1 MSIKKYFIKTFF
13 NPRFCNQINY
23 VKYPWGWKSNNDI
36 QNIID
41 YPISDHC
48 ISFNHERKYIHEY
61 RLNEFTEEIYNKTYI
76 AYINNYDFL
85 NSSIFSPKLANGLN
99 YLRSESDIEKIDVEI
114 KINKISLIGN
124 WVKYGKIK
132 NKNKFLGLYNDN
144 EFIHEIS
151 AGMIGPEIQ
160 AIWDQQSIK
169 QKVRLL
175 IELENRKDVFDFERD
190 LMIHNDNW
198 QLSNI
203 NRIII

>member
-1 MSIKKYFIKTFF
+1 M
-13 NPRFCNQINY
+13 
-23 VKYPWGWKSNNDI
+23 
-36 QNIID
+36 
-41 YPISDHC
+41 
-48 ISFNHERKYIHEY
+48 
-61 RLNEFTEEIYNKTYI
+61 
-76 AYINNYDFL
+76 
-85 NSSIFSPKLANGLN
+85 
-99 YLRSESDIEKIDVEI
+99 DVEI

-151 AGMIGPEIQ
+151 AGIIGPEIQ

-175 IELENRKDVFDFERD
+175 VELENRKDVFDFERD

-198 QLSNI
+198 QLNNI

>member
-1 MSIKKYFIKTFF
+1 MLIKKYFIKTFF
-13 NPRFCNQINY
+13 NPKLCNKIDF
-23 VKYPWGWKSNNDI
+23 VKYPWGWKSQNDI
-36 QNIID
+36 QNIIE
-41 YPISDHC
+41 YPISNHC
-48 ISFNHERKYIHEY
+48 ISFSHDRKFIHEY
-61 RLNEFTEEIYNKTYI
+61 RLNELTEEIYKKTYFS
-76 AYINNYDFL
+76 YLNNCDFL
-85 NSSIFSPKLANGLN
+85 NLSIFSPKLANGLN
-99 YLRSESDIEKIDVEI
+99 YLRLHSNKRNLDLDV

-124 WVKYGKIK
+124 WVKYGRVK
-132 NKNKFLGLYNDN
+132 NKNKILGLYNDN

-160 AIWDQQSIK
+160 AIWDQQSVK

>member
-13 NPRFCNQINY
+13 NPSFCDQVNY
-23 VKYPWGWKSNNDI
+23 VKYPWGWKCNSDI

-61 RLNEFTEEIYNKTYI
+61 RLNEFTEEIYNKTYL
-76 AYINNYDFL
+76 AYLNNYDFL

-99 YLRSESDIEKIDVEI
+99 YLRSKSNIDNLDENI

-132 NKNKFLGLYNDN
+132 NKNKFLGIYNEV

-151 AGMIGPEIQ
+151 AGLIGPEIQ
-160 AIWDQQSIK
+160 SIWDQQCLK

-175 IELENRKDVFDFERD
+175 VELENRKDVFDFERD

>member
-99 YLRSESDIEKIDVEI
+99 YLRSESSVAKLDIKI

>member
-1 MSIKKYFIKTFF
+1 MIKKYFIKTFF
-13 NPRFCNQINY
+13 YPKLCNKINY
-23 VKYPWGWKSNNDI
+23 IKHPWGWKSANDI
-36 QNIID
+36 QKIIE
-41 YPISDHC
+41 YPISNHC
-48 ISFNHERKYIHEY
+48 ISFNNERKYIHEY
-61 RLNEFTEEIYNKTYI
+61 KLNELTEEMYNKTYI

-99 YLRSESDIEKIDVEI
+99 FLRSKSNIRYLDNDI
-114 KINKISLIGN
+114 KINKITLIGN
-124 WVKYGKIK
+124 WVKHGRINSRQKI
-132 NKNKFLGLYNDN
+132 LGLYNDD

-151 AGMIGPEIQ
+151 TGMIGPEMQ

-175 IELENRKDVFDFERD
+175 IELENRKDIFDFERD

-198 QLSNI
+198 QLCNI

>member
-13 NPRFCNQINY
+13 NPKLCDKINCIT
-23 VKYPWGWKSNNDI
+23 YPWGWKSKNDI

-41 YPISDHC
+41 YPISNHC

-61 RLNEFTEEIYNKTYI
+61 KLNEFTEEIYTKTYY

-99 YLRSESDIEKIDVEI
+99 HLRSESNIEELDVDI

-124 WVKYGKIK
+124 WIKHGKIK
-132 NKNKFLGLYNDN
+132 NKNKFLGLYNDD

-151 AGMIGPEIQ
+151 TGIIGPEIQ
-160 AIWDQQSIK
+160 SIWDQQSIK

-175 IELENRKDVFDFERD
+175 VELENRSDVFDFERD
-190 LMIHNDNW
+190 MMIHNDNW

>member
-1 MSIKKYFIKTFF
+1 MIKKYFIKTFF
-13 NPRFCNQINY
+13 YPKLCNKINY
-23 VKYPWGWKSNNDI
+23 IKHPWGWKSANDI
-36 QNIID
+36 QKIIE
-41 YPISDHC
+41 YPISNHC
-48 ISFNHERKYIHEY
+48 ISFNNERKYIHEY
-61 RLNEFTEEIYNKTYI
+61 KLNELTEEMYNKTYI

-99 YLRSESDIEKIDVEI
+99 FLRSKSNIRYLDNDI
-114 KINKISLIGN
+114 KINKITLIGN
-124 WVKYGKIK
+124 WVKHGRINSRQKI
-132 NKNKFLGLYNDN
+132 LGLYNDD

-160 AIWDQQSIK
+160 SIWDQQSIK

-175 IELENRKDVFDFERD
+175 IELENRKDIFDFERD

-198 QLSNI
+198 QLCNI

>member
-48 ISFNHERKYIHEY
+48 ISFNNERKYIHEY
-61 RLNEFTEEIYNKTYI
+61 RLNEFTEDIYNKTYY
-76 AYINNYDFL
+76 AYLNNYDFL

-99 YLRSESDIEKIDVEI
+99 YLRSETDIEKMDVEI

>member
-1 MSIKKYFIKTFF
+1 MIKKYFFKTFF
-13 NPRFCNQINY
+13 NPNLCNKIN
-23 VKYPWGWKSNNDI
+23 VKENPWGWKSKNNI

-61 RLNEFTEEIYNKTYI
+61 KLNEFTEEIYNKTYY

-99 YLRSESDIEKIDVEI
+99 HLRSKSNIEELDVDI

-124 WVKYGKIK
+124 WIKHGKIK
-132 NKNKFLGLYNDN
+132 NKNKFLGLYNDD

-151 AGMIGPEIQ
+151 TGIIGPEIQ
-160 AIWDQQSIK
+160 SIWDQQSIK

-175 IELENRKDVFDFERD
+175 IELENRSDVFDFERD
-190 LMIHNDNW
+190 MMIHNANW

>member
-13 NPRFCNQINY
+13 NPRFCDQVNY
-23 VKYPWGWKSNNDI
+23 VKYPWGWKCNNDI

-61 RLNEFTEEIYNKTYI
+61 RLNEFTEEIYNKTYY
-76 AYINNYDFL
+76 AYLNNYDFL

-99 YLRSESDIEKIDVEI
+99 YLRSESDIEKLDVDI
-114 KINKISLIGN
+114 RINKISLIGN

>member
-1 MSIKKYFIKTFF
+1 MIKKYFIKTFF
-13 NPRFCNQINY
+13 NPKICDKINFITH
-23 VKYPWGWKSNNDI
+23 PWGWKSNNDI

-61 RLNEFTEEIYNKTYI
+61 KLNEFTEEIYNKTYY
-76 AYINNYDFL
+76 AYLNNYDFL
-85 NSSIFSPKLANGLN
+85 NSSIFCPKLANGLN
-99 YLRSESDIEKIDVEI
+99 YLRSESNIEKLDLEI

-132 NKNKFLGLYNDN
+132 NKNKILGLYNDH

-160 AIWDQQSIK
+160 AIWDQQCIK

-175 IELENRKDVFDFERD
+175 VELENRKDVLDFERD
-190 LMIHNDNW
+190 LMIHNDDW

>member
-1 MSIKKYFIKTFF
+1 MIKKFFIKTFF
-13 NPRFCNQINY
+13 NPKLCGKINY
-23 VKYPWGWKSNNDI
+23 IKYPWGWKSSDDI

-41 YPISDHC
+41 YPISNHC

-85 NSSIFSPKLANGLN
+85 NSTIFSPKLANGLN
-99 YLRSESDIEKIDVEI
+99 YLRSKSNIRHLHDDI
-114 KINKISLIGN
+114 KINKIKLIGN
-124 WVKYGKIK
+124 WIKHGSINSRKKI
-132 NKNKFLGLYNDN
+132 LGLYNDD

-160 AIWDQQSIK
+160 SIWDQQSIK

-190 LMIHNDNW
+190 LMIHNDSW
-198 QLSNI
+198 QLCNI
-203 NRIII
+203 NRIIF